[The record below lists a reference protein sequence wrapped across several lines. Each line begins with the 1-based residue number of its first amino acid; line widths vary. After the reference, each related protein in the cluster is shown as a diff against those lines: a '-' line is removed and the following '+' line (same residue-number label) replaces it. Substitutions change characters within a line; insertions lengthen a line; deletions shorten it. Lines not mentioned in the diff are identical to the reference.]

1 MVSSYLP
8 PKEVMFAVILFLR
21 KWRSQQILFTEWERV
36 SLTRIWTN
44 DGGTTE
50 RDSIAQS
57 SGCLCFWASGGSK
70 HPKRLRKRRGAKEQI
85 WKTSWLE
92 GIGSDEECHFEQQ
105 LRRMQTKHKPRIS
118 ARKPT
123 KSFGFLSSCGFRAM
137 MEPSRLNIF
146 TVLVIL
152 NQSRL
157 ILIKT
162 YSNDNAMQNTFFKH
176 CNIKKEVYHE
186 GQITLN

>member
-1 MVSSYLP
+1 M
-8 PKEVMFAVILFLR
+8 
-21 KWRSQQILFTEWERV
+21 
-36 SLTRIWTN
+36 
-44 DGGTTE
+44 GGTTE

-85 WKTSWLE
+85 WETPWLE

-105 LRRMQTKHKPRIS
+105 LRRMQTKSKPRSS

-157 ILIKT
+157 ILIKI
-162 YSNDNAMQNTFFKH
+162 YSNDNRMQNIFFKH
-176 CNIKKEVYHE
+176 RNIKKDCTTRVKSPWTKKEKRSMANH
-186 GQITLN
+186 IWNRF

>member
-1 MVSSYLP
+1 M
-8 PKEVMFAVILFLR
+8 
-21 KWRSQQILFTEWERV
+21 
-36 SLTRIWTN
+36 
-44 DGGTTE
+44 GGTTE

-70 HPKRLRKRRGAKEQI
+70 HPKRLGKRRGAKEQI
-85 WKTSWLE
+85 WETSWLE
-92 GIGSDEECHFEQQ
+92 GTGSDEQCHFEQQ
-105 LRRMQTKHKPRIS
+105 LRQMETRNKPRIS

-162 YSNDNAMQNTFFKH
+162 YSSDRINSS
-176 CNIKKEVYHE
+176 NIAISKRIVPRGLNHLEPNKEKRSMAYHIID
-186 GQITLN
+186 GF